1 MSTCVRMYCPILKPS
16 MKSERSDRVYLE
28 QILDSVRKIRQFVS
42 GMDQAAFMDDQKTQ
56 SAVIMQLALIGE
68 LAKRVSE
75 STRKA
80 IAVPWKEIAGFRD
93 RAIHDYYQIDLQ
105 VAWNTIALDLD
116 PLDTA
121 LREYLA
127 GQP

>member
-1 MSTCVRMYCPILKPS
+1 MSACVRMYCPILERS
-16 MKSERSDRVYLE
+16 MKSEKRDRVYLE
-28 QILDSVRKIRQFVS
+28 QILDSARKLRQFVG
-42 GMDQAAFMDDQKTQ
+42 GMDQAAFLDDQKTQ

-80 IAVPWKEIAGFRD
+80 IAVPWREIAGFRD
-93 RAIHDYYQIDLQ
+93 RAIHDYYRIDLQ

-116 PLDTA
+116 PLEKA